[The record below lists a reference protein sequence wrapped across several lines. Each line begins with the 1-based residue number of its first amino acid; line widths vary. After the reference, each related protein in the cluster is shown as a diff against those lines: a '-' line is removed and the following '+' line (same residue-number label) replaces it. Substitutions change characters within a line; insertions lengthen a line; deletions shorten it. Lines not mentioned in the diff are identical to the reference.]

1 MTKDEFIKA
10 CNERMAD
17 PKFRVKAKTRRNVF
31 GSMKAIRQLARCRAM
46 REALKGKR
54 DAESKLQ

>member
-1 MTKDEFIKA
+1 MTKDEFIAA

-17 PKFRVKAKTRRNVF
+17 PEFRVRVKTRHKIFR
-31 GSMKAIRQLARCRAM
+31 SMKAIRQLARCRAM
-46 REALKGKR
+46 REALKGKK